1 MTEEELSKFKEN
13 FYAELRA
20 FSQDIPSFLCYEKYS
35 GFTQENI
42 CELYKLIRLEQFC
55 REFHVEDVDKL
66 ISFLSAR

>member
-1 MTEEELSKFKEN
+1 MTEEELNKFKEN

-20 FSQDIPSFLCYEKYS
+20 FSMDIPNFLSNEKYS

-55 REFHVEDVDKL
+55 REFRVQDVDQL
-66 ISFLSAR
+66 ISFLSVR